1 MVGSYS
7 SFGWSPLAFEPPIC
21 STWNKSLPFY
31 PSKTGSGTFFTAGSF
46 HLKLFSGGICIQ
58 VNRFPIEY
66 DIIVVGAGHAGIE
79 AALAAARLGA
89 QTLLLTLNLDTVGQ
103 LSCNPALGGL
113 AKAHL
118 AREVDA
124 LGGEIAKLTDMSAI
138 QYRMLNMR
146 KGPSVRAQRAQC
158 DKKAYQFLAKWV
170 CEREPNLDMKQAKVV
185 ALILEKGR
193 AVGVRTS
200 LAMDFYGK
208 AVIVTAGTFLRG
220 LMHIGLNQIQGGRL
234 GDDVANELSA
244 SLTAAGLKL
253 GRLKTGTPCR
263 LNGRSIDFSKC
274 TEQPGE
280 EPPVW
285 FTYWREELFSGRYLH
300 EEERHTGSNNSTAGE
315 GSALYPPGSVLWRL
329 GHQIPCH
336 MTLTTPATKKLI
348 EENLHLSPMYSGA
361 IEGIG
366 TRYCPSIEDKIVKFA
381 DKQTHQLFLEPEGV
395 MTEEIYLNGLSTS
408 LPFPI
413 QLEMLRTVPGL
424 ENVQVMRPAYA
435 VEYDYAD
442 PTQLQPT
449 LETKCCENLYL
460 AGQINGT
467 SGYEE
472 AAAQGLMAGMNAT
485 RKLAGKPPL
494 VLRRDQAYI
503 GVLIDDLVTKGAI
516 EPYRMF
522 TSRAEYRL
530 LLRQDNADERLC
542 QIGYEAGLLP
552 ERHYRLFS
560 AKLQAVEGELERLGR
575 EKEGGAVL
583 AHLLRRPETRY
594 SDLPGCNPKLPPE
607 VVEQVELRIKYEGY
621 IHRQDEEVRRFRSL
635 ESRQIP
641 DWLDYNAIPSLSFE
655 GRQKLLHIQPLT
667 LGQASRISGVSPA
680 DVSLLMVWMKRG
692 RPEGRGEASVA
703 GD

>member
-1 MVGSYS
+1 M
-7 SFGWSPLAFEPPIC
+7 
-21 STWNKSLPFY
+21 NK
-31 PSKTGSGTFFTAGSF
+31 
-46 HLKLFSGGICIQ
+46 
-58 VNRFPIEY
+58 FPVEY

-79 AALAAARLGA
+79 AALASARMGA

-113 AKAHL
+113 AKSHL

-138 QYRMLNMR
+138 QYRMLNTR

-158 DKKAYQFLAKWV
+158 DKKAYQFLAKWI
-170 CEREPNLDMKQAKVV
+170 CEREPNLDMKQAKVTSIIV
-185 ALILEKGR
+185 EQGR
-193 AVGVRTS
+193 ALGVRTS

-234 GDDVANELSA
+234 GDDVSNELSA
-244 SLTAAGLKL
+244 SLIEAGLKL

-263 LNGRSIDFSKC
+263 LNRRSIDFTKC
-274 TEQPGE
+274 AEQPGE
-280 EPPVW
+280 EPPSW
-285 FTYWREELFSGRYLH
+285 FTYWREDIFSGRYLH
-300 EEERHTGSNNSTAGE
+300 EEGALPQEKNSTTGE
-315 GSALYPPGSVLWRL
+315 GSPLYPPGSVLSRL

-336 MTLTTPATKKLI
+336 ITTTTPETKKLI
-348 EENLHLSPMYSGA
+348 QDNLHLSPLYAGV

-366 TRYCPSIEDKIVKFA
+366 TRYCPSIEDKIVKFST
-381 DKQTHQLFLEPEGV
+381 KESHQLFLEPEGV
-395 MTEEIYLNGLSTS
+395 RTEEIYINGLSTS
-408 LPFPI
+408 LPFPV
-413 QLEMLRTVPGL
+413 QLAMLRTVPGL
-424 ENVQVMRPAYA
+424 ENAQVMRPAYA

-442 PTQLQPT
+442 PTQLLPT

-460 AGQINGT
+460 AGQVNGT

-472 AAAQGLMAGMNAT
+472 AAAQGLMAGMNAAL
-485 RKLAGKPPL
+485 KLAGKSPV

-530 LLRQDNADERLC
+530 LLRQDNADERLS

-552 ERHYRLFS
+552 ERHYRLFR
-560 AKLQAVEGELERLGR
+560 AKMQAVEQELERLGR

-583 AHLLRRPETRY
+583 THLLRRPETRY
-594 SDLPGCNPKLPPE
+594 SDLPGHDPQLPPE

-655 GRQKLLHIQPLT
+655 GRQKLLRIQPLT
-667 LGQASRISGVSPA
+667 LGQASRISGVTPA

-692 RPEGRGEASVA
+692 RPQGM
-703 GD
+703 